1 VRVVMIEL
9 KTGFVEKLRN
19 EKWCM
24 EDWATAVEVVC
35 LKSFFM
41 CLF

>member
-1 VRVVMIEL
+1 VLVVMIEL
-9 KTGFVEKLRN
+9 ETGFAEKLCN

-24 EDWATAVEVVC
+24 EDGATAVEVVC
-35 LKSFFM
+35 LKSFFI